1 MTYYATCI
9 VAVLSLV
16 GSAIAGS
23 PADAVRAATADL
35 VRVPPDAR
43 PHVRYFSA
51 YHADAE
57 QRKEFAA
64 VLSFWCNSLS
74 REPDIVRPVECGPG
88 LWRVDIRDYGWSRA
102 TWEKLATEDPYFHVL
117 GERAVEALA
126 EFEEVKVTERL
137 FHPGGRFKF
146 PNGKIEDTDTKE
158 GWYTTTYTKRVQK
171 AAVVPGKKTDIP
183 QPALWLP
190 AKEYGALAVALGSNL
205 PIVRADWWIYQT
217 AMQKDRVAGY
227 YDWLG
232 LGKAEKD
239 FQELI
244 GADVK
249 LAQKVRKEIAATVAR
264 SGVTLNN
271 RSMERFATLTGAYW
285 RTHDYKSS
293 TFKQNTLRLLD
304 GDTEPPRG
312 DASEQYGSL
321 PNELFAFW
329 LQDAKG
335 ERQDAAPDFIAS
347 DGHATS
353 TDRRVHIGVSCVR
366 CHSPGIQPI
375 GDWMRSVYRGPV
387 QLASPDYE
395 KLRRLR
401 QLYLS
406 DLDGHIRGDQQRYAA
421 ALLKCNG
428 LTSQAN
434 AATFSRVWERYADTD
449 LDAAAMAAEIGCTE
463 ADLVKSLK
471 AQTKIDPVLAGL
483 LATPPVGVR
492 REHWHET
499 YSIMYSYMGGIK

>member
-74 REPDIVRPVECGPG
+74 REPDIVRPVECGPD
-88 LWRVDIRDYGWSRA
+88 LWRVDIRDYGWTRG

-117 GERAVEALA
+117 GERAVEAFAA
-126 EFEEVKVTERL
+126 EEFDEYGYWQIGGKQVSKGTSGAEWVTTRKV
-137 FHPGGRFKF
+137 PK
-146 PNGKIEDTDTKE
+146 P
-158 GWYTTTYTKRVQK
+158 K
-171 AAVVPGKKTDIP
+171 AAIVPGKKTDIP
-183 QPALWLP
+183 QPAPWLP
-190 AKEYGALAVALGSNL
+190 AKEYGALAVALNSNL
-205 PIVRADWWIYQT
+205 PIARVDWWIYQT
-217 AMQKDRVAGY
+217 AVQKDRAVGY
-227 YDWLG
+227 YDWLA

-249 LAQKVRKEIAATVAR
+249 LAQKVRKEIAAVVAR

-271 RSMERFATLTGAYW
+271 RSMERFATLTGSYW
-285 RTHDYKSS
+285 RTHDFKSS

-304 GDTEPPRG
+304 GDTDPPKG

-329 LQDAKG
+329 LQNDKG

-406 DLDGHIRGDQQRYAA
+406 DLDGHVRGDQQRYAA

-434 AATFSRVWERYADTD
+434 AAAFSRVWERYADTD
-449 LDAAAMAAEIGCTE
+449 LDAAAMAADIGCTE
-463 ADLVKSLK
+463 ADLLKALK